1 MSRRNNNK
9 RLHTVNSNIKN
20 TKNMKQENKQNQNA
34 EKQAVE
40 QSEDQKLIKRAYELS
55 PEWKISQIA
64 KKRFLNLPTDFQ
76 NSKGKEICVKEALK
90 SHRDL
95 IPDTT
100 RYWIW
105 LIDETEK
112 LTRVWDFEETCKAA
126 NLDPK
131 NVAQHLIL
139 EGKMV
144 CNAIRMEGLKAYG
157 SKVRMFVEPLFEDEF
172 HIFGGVKMEAAHE

>member
-1 MSRRNNNK
+1 M
-9 RLHTVNSNIKN
+9 HTVKSNNQNAKN
-20 TKNMKQENKQNQNA
+20 TKNMKQESKQNQNA
-34 EKQAVE
+34 EKQTVE

-64 KKRFLNLPTDFQ
+64 KKRFLNLPTYFQ
-76 NSKGKEICVKEALK
+76 NSKGKEICVKEALE

-112 LTRVWDFEETCKAA
+112 LTRVWDFETTCTEA
-126 NLDPK
+126 NLDSK
-131 NVAQHLIL
+131 TVAQHLIL

-157 SKVRMFVEPLFEDEF
+157 SKIRMFKVPLFVDEF
-172 HIFGGVKMEAAHE
+172 EFFGAKKQEVEHE

>member
-1 MSRRNNNK
+1 MPNVNNSKN
-9 RLHTVNSNIKN
+9 LNNESNSNHF
-20 TKNMKQENKQNQNA
+20 A
-34 EKQAVE
+34 EKQNIDQTDE
-40 QSEDQKLIKRAYELS
+40 QKLIKRAYELS
-55 PEWKISQIA
+55 PEWRISQIA

-76 NSKGKEICVKEALK
+76 NRKGKEVCIKEALK

-112 LTRVWDFEETCKAA
+112 LTRVWDFADTCKNA

-131 NVAQHLIL
+131 TVAQHLIL

-144 CNAIRMEGLKAYG
+144 CNAIRMEGLAAYG
-157 SKVRMFVEPLFEDEF
+157 SKIRMFDEPLFTDEF
-172 HIFGGVKMEAAHE
+172 EIFEKKDKKDKEVA